1 MTSTETDL
9 GQDSLARE
17 QLGAK
22 ANHKSEHGK
31 TAIPGLSKFNK
42 TKASRRL
49 CHVFFRVIELIDCH
63 VQKLPIAAWPLGPYF
78 AWACYCH

>member
-22 ANHKSEHGK
+22 ADHKTEHGK

-42 TKASRRL
+42 TKACRRL
-49 CHVFFRVIELIDCH
+49 CHVLFRGFESIDRH
-63 VQKLPIAAWPLGPYF
+63 VLKPPIAV
-78 AWACYCH
+78 